1 MSAQRT
7 YDELLEKIN
16 EQKEQEKV
24 FRSVIQQVEG
34 LYAPLVTQYLEMAN
48 KNQHLYDEILNKV
61 EEQEEQEK
69 TFLSVIQQIEVLYTQ
84 VASSQIEIEKKNKQL
99 QEEIAER
106 KRVEMELQKA
116 KQETEKSLIHLEAL
130 SGEIQELNRSLAD
143 KVKQQVEEIER
154 VGRLKRYLSPLVVQ
168 KVVEKKADMGIVSN
182 RKNLTVLFSDI
193 RGFTSATETMEPE
206 SAIELLNEYLSE
218 MTKIIYEE
226 GGTLDKFMGD
236 GIMAF
241 YGDPI
246 EYEDHAKRAVNTA
259 LKMQERLKELQEKW
273 HSDGQEILKIGIGI
287 STGYVTV
294 GNIGCEDHLDYT
306 VIGNNVNLAARLQSL
321 AKEGEIIISPRTYAS
336 VKDMISA
343 EEVGKIEIKGFHK
356 PVDVYK
362 VLGVLEAVTEQKL
375 RQQTT

>member
-1 MSAQRT
+1 MSKRDTMDLEPT
-7 YDELLEKIN
+7 YDELLEKVK
-16 EQKEQEKV
+16 Q
-24 FRSVIQQVEG
+24 
-34 LYAPLVTQYLEMAN
+34 
-48 KNQHLYDEILNKV
+48 
-61 EEQEEQEK
+61 QEEQEK
-69 TFLSVIQQIEVLYTQ
+69 TFLAVIQQIEELYTQ
-84 VASSQIEIEKKNKQL
+84 LASSQTEVELKNKQL
-99 QEEIAER
+99 NEEITER
-106 KRVEMELQKA
+106 KRVESELQKA
-116 KQETEKSLIHLEAL
+116 QQETEKSLIHLEAL
-130 SGEIQELNRSLAD
+130 SREITELNRSLTD
-143 KVKQQVEEIER
+143 KVRQQVDEIER

-168 KVVEKKADMGIVSN
+168 KVVEKKEGIGLVSN

-193 RGFTSATETMEPE
+193 RGFTSVTETMEPE

-246 EYEDHAKRAVNTA
+246 EYEDHARRAVNTA
-259 LKMQERLKELQEKW
+259 IKMQERLKELREKW

-287 STGYVTV
+287 NTGYVTV

-343 EEVGKIEIKGFHK
+343 DEIGKIEIKGFHK

-362 VLGVLEAVTEQKL
+362 VIGVLKAGTEQKL

>member
-1 MSAQRT
+1 MNSQLS
-7 YDELLEKIN
+7 YDDLLI
-16 EQKEQEKV
+16 KV
-24 FRSVIQQVEG
+24 Q
-34 LYAPLVTQYLEMAN
+34 
-48 KNQHLYDEILNKV
+48 
-61 EEQEEQEK
+61 EQEEQEK
-69 TFLSVIQQIEVLYTQ
+69 VFLSVIQQIEGLYTQ
-84 VASSQIEIEKKNKQL
+84 VASSQTEIEMKNKQL
-99 QEEIAER
+99 SEEIAER
-106 KRVEMELQKA
+106 KRAEMELQKA

-130 SGEIQELNRSLAD
+130 SKEINELNRSLAD
-143 KVKQQVEEIER
+143 KVKQQVDEIER

-168 KVVEKKADMGIVSN
+168 KVVEKQEGVGLVSN
-182 RKNLTVLFSDI
+182 RKNLTVFFSDI

-246 EYEDHAKRAVNTA
+246 AYEDHAQRAVNTA
-259 LKMQERLKELQEKW
+259 IKMQERLKVLQEKW
-273 HSDGQEILKIGIGI
+273 HSEGQEILKIGIGI

-306 VIGNNVNLAARLQSL
+306 VIGSNVNLAARLQSL
-321 AKEGEIIISPRTYAS
+321 AKEGEILISPKTYGS
-336 VKDMISA
+336 VKELVSV
-343 EEVGKIEIKGFHK
+343 EEIGKIEIKGFHK

-362 VLGVLEAVTEQKL
+362 VIGVRESSVKT
-375 RQQTT
+375 

>member
-1 MSAQRT
+1 MNSQLT
-7 YDELLEKIN
+7 YEEL
-16 EQKEQEKV
+16 
-24 FRSVIQQVEG
+24 
-34 LYAPLVTQYLEMAN
+34 
-48 KNQHLYDEILNKV
+48 LNKV
-61 EEQEEQEK
+61 KEQEEQEK

-84 VASSQIEIEKKNKQL
+84 VASSQIEIETKNKQL

-106 KRVEMELQKA
+106 KRVEIELQKA
-116 KQETEKSLIHLEAL
+116 KQETEKSLIRLEAL
-130 SGEIQELNRSLAD
+130 SGEIHELNLSLED
-143 KVKQQVEEIER
+143 KVRQQVEEIEK

-168 KVVEKKADMGIVSN
+168 KVVEKKADMGLVSN

-259 LKMQERLKELQEKW
+259 IKMQERLKELREKW

-336 VKDMISA
+336 VKDMVSA